1 MEKIAQQNR
10 SFGREITAIYFSP
23 TNSTK
28 RVVEAVAGKLSS
40 LSEIPLREISLTLPS
55 ERLASIGKFGGSDI
69 LVLGLPVYAGRIPQI
84 VDNTL
89 RGLNSD
95 GAQAIIIA
103 VYGNRDYDDALIEM
117 SDILSERGFKIVAAG
132 AFIGEHSFSREVG
145 KGRPD
150 GSDIKIAEDF
160 ASSIAKKIA
169 EPSKGA
175 LKIKGNRPYK
185 QRLPMPPSAPKTL
198 DACTN
203 CGLCAKICPAGAI
216 DKNNPKKI
224 SDGCLMCCACVK
236 ACPQNAKYFDS
247 EIYLK
252 FKAFLEENY
261 SARKEPEL
269 FY

>member
-1 MEKIAQQNR
+1 
-10 SFGREITAIYFSP
+10 
-23 TNSTK
+23 
-28 RVVEAVAGKLSS
+28 
-40 LSEIPLREISLTLPS
+40 
-55 ERLASIGKFGGSDI
+55 
-69 LVLGLPVYAGRIPQI
+69 
-84 VDNTL
+84 
-89 RGLNSD
+89 
-95 GAQAIIIA
+95 
-103 VYGNRDYDDALIEM
+103 M

-160 ASSIAKKIA
+160 ASSIAGKIA

-185 QRLPMPPSAPKTL
+185 QRLPMPPCAPKTL

>member
-1 MEKIAQQNR
+1 MENFAPQNR
-10 SFGREITAIYFSP
+10 AFGREITAIYFSP
-23 TNSTK
+23 TNTTK
-28 RVVEAVAGKLSS
+28 RVVEAVAGKLSG
-40 LSEIPLREISLTLPS
+40 LGGIPLREISLTLPS
-55 ERLASIGKFGGSDI
+55 ERKVNIGKFGRSDI

-89 RGLNSD
+89 RGLSSD
-95 GAQAIIIA
+95 GAQAVILA

-117 SDILSERGFKIVAAG
+117 SDILSDRGFKIVAAG

-198 DACTN
+198 DTCTS